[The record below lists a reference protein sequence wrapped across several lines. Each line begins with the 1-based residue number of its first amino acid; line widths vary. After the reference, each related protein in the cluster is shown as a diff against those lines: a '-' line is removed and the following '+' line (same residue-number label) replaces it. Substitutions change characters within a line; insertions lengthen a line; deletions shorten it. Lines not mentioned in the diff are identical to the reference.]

1 MMELKQAFFILRH
14 GSSKGL
20 PEYLKAV
27 KTIEENCVPVV
38 RCRDCKYFADNND
51 GEWLGCQMFNAIRIV
66 PEDAPKPD
74 DYCSYGERKDGGAD
88 DA

>member
-1 MMELKQAFFILRH
+1 MELKQAFFILRH